1 MSFSIQAPDPFNFNC
16 PEQWPNWIR
25 RFERY
30 RLAFKLSDEDEKNQV
45 NTLMY
50 LLGDKADDILSS
62 FQLTVEQAANYNT
75 VKTTFDGYF
84 AIRKNVI
91 YERAVFNK
99 RVQLPSEPVEDFIL
113 ALHCL

>member
-1 MSFSIQAPDPFNFNC
+1 
-16 PEQWPNWIR
+16 
-25 RFERY
+25 
-30 RLAFKLSDEDEKNQV
+30 
-45 NTLMY
+45 MY

-75 VKTTFDGYF
+75 VKTKFDGYF

-99 RVQLPSEPVEDFIL
+99 SVQLPNEPVEDFIL
-113 ALHCL
+113 ALHCLVEHCNFGAPKEEMIRDRLAVGLADVALSERLQMDPD